1 MIKGYVEMKMKNMF
15 VTGVSAALALAFT
28 MTGCAPV
35 SMSST
40 PKGAQVYY
48 KDSEKMIGTTPIKVN
63 LIASNKE
70 LVVRKKGYFSKTVV
84 LSPIDPKSVNVVL
97 DRRDKVLLLSKPSGA
112 ELFVEGI
119 GRVGRTPFR
128 LDYDKPYRTFQVE
141 AEGYAMQL
149 FTIPEDPE
157 GDVVIDLERNDAV
170 VVESNPKNADVFL
183 VGGGKLGTTP
193 LAIPAVEK
201 RFLELRKEGYYT
213 KSFTL
218 STETESPCMIRMER
232 EPYVIVDSVPEDAEV
247 IHRGVTIGKT
257 PFRKLVTSEMEL
269 EIRAD
274 RHYSKNITIAP
285 DSPRQVNVELESKPY
300 VTIRSNPANAQLY
313 RSGGVELLGTT
324 PVEVLIERDT
334 ALEIHKPGYEIK
346 PFTLSSESSR
356 EVLVPLRESIGVKE
370 KVVLIDSKP
379 SGALVYRPGGAE
391 LIGKTPLEQ
400 HLSNERTFELQLA
413 GFKTKIVTVAPDSAD
428 SVVFALARDES
439 ARNVTVSDP
448 LLNTPSSF

>member
-1 MIKGYVEMKMKNMF
+1 MNMKKMVQIGM
-15 VTGVSAALALAFT
+15 VAALAMAFAV
-28 MTGCAPV
+28 TGCAPV
-35 SMSST
+35 SLSST

-48 KDSEKMIGTTPIKVN
+48 KDSDKLIGTTPIKVN
-63 LIASNKE
+63 LIANNKE
-70 LVVRKKGYFSKTVV
+70 LVVRKNGFFSKTVV

-97 DRRDKVLLLSKPSGA
+97 DRRDKVLLLSKPTGA
-112 ELFVEGI
+112 ELYVEGV

-141 AEGYAMQL
+141 APGYATQL
-149 FTIPEDPE
+149 FTVPEDPE
-157 GDVVIDLERNDAV
+157 GDVVIDLERGDAV

-183 VGGGKLGTTP
+183 VSGEKLGTTP
-193 LAIPAVEK
+193 LAIPAFEK

-213 KSFTL
+213 KPFSL
-218 STETESPCMIRMER
+218 DTETVSPLLIRMER
-232 EPYVIVDSVPEDAEV
+232 EPYVIVNSVPEDAEV

-274 RHYSKNITIAP
+274 RHYPKNITIAP
-285 DSPRQVNVELESKPY
+285 DSPRQVNVELPAKPY
-300 VTIRSNPANAQLY
+300 VTIRSNPPGAELY

-346 PFTLSSESSR
+346 PFTLSSQSNS
-356 EVLVPLRESIGVKE
+356 EVVVPLRESIGVKE

-379 SGALVYRPGGAE
+379 SGAMVFRPGGAE

-400 HLSNERTFELQLA
+400 HLSSERTFELQLA

-428 SVVFALARDES
+428 NVVFALARDES